1 MSEQTYESRVP
12 ATVGVEESYPVTKK
26 QLELISNSN
35 VIVKIDN
42 PWPGLEKN
50 SYAGQKGLWWSG
62 AEAILS
68 SSNKKWEVKIIV
80 RASPVAS

>member
-1 MSEQTYESRVP
+1 MPDSKVSKRVILGQGDNFHILLFCSCLSKSYESRVP

-50 SYAGQKGLWWSG
+50 SYAGQKGLWW
-62 AEAILS
+62 
-68 SSNKKWEVKIIV
+68 
-80 RASPVAS
+80 